1 MRHAFRCLAVRNY
14 RIWAAG
20 ALVSNVGTW
29 VQRVAQNWLVLTELT
44 RNSAT
49 AVGVVMA
56 LQFGPHFLLLPFTGH
71 AADHCNRRRLLFATQ
86 ASMGLL
92 ALGLGVL
99 TVTGHTRLW
108 HVYVFALLLGCVT
121 AFDSPARQVF
131 VAELVGDA
139 ELPNAVAL
147 NSTSFN
153 AARMVGPAVAGAVIA
168 AAGTGW
174 AFVLNALSFAAVLLS
189 LALLD
194 GDQLH
199 GAAAHAGRGP
209 RRGGPLDGLRYVWAR
224 ADLRVIVVMLFLIG
238 TFGLNFQIFISTM
251 AVTVFHVGAGRYGLL
266 TSVMAVGTLVGS
278 LLAARRQAPGMA
290 QLLNGATVFGV
301 GCALAALAPSYAL
314 FGLALAIIGASALT
328 FTTTTNSLM
337 QLSTEPA
344 MRGRVMAIRLAV
356 AMGTTPVGAP
366 LVGWVADRWG
376 ARWALGVAAAA
387 GASAALVALRYRSRY
402 GDRPGS
408 SGPQSLGRSAAA
420 PNPPGTRSAA
430 RGHQR
435 QSASGGV

>member
-1 MRHAFRCLAVRNY
+1 MSSAFRCLASRNY

-20 ALVSNVGTW
+20 ALVSNIGTW

-56 LQFGPHFLLLPFTGH
+56 LQLGPHILLLPFTGH
-71 AADHCNRRRLLFATQ
+71 AADHYNRRRLLFATQ
-86 ASMGLL
+86 AAMGLL

-99 TVTGHTRLW
+99 TVTGRTQLR

-131 VAELVGDA
+131 VAELVGEA

-153 AARMVGPAVAGAVIA
+153 AARMLGPAVAGAVIA

-189 LALLD
+189 LTRLRGAELHRAHD
-194 GDQLH
+194 GQS
-199 GAAAHAGRGP
+199 GNGTPAGRES
-209 RRGGPLDGLRYVWAR
+209 RRHGGLFEGCRYVWAR
-224 ADLRVIVVMLFLIG
+224 ADLRAIVVMLFLIG

-266 TSVMAVGTLVGS
+266 TSIMAVGTVIGS
-278 LLAARRQAPGMA
+278 LLAARREVPGMA
-290 QLLNGATVFGV
+290 QLLHGAAVFGI

-314 FGLALAIIGASALT
+314 FGLALAVIGISALT

-356 AMGTTPVGAP
+356 AMGTTPIGAP
-366 LVGWVADRWG
+366 LVGWVADRCG
-376 ARWALGVAAAA
+376 ARWALGVAACA
-387 GASAALVALRYRSRY
+387 GAAAAVVALRYRARHGHSALQPET
-402 GDRPGS
+402 GAPGHTLR
-408 SGPQSLGRSAAA
+408 GAA
-420 PNPPGTRSAA
+420 
-430 RGHQR
+430 
-435 QSASGGV
+435 